1 MNFTHGRFPQP
12 KQVGLPPLCIV
23 ETANRLDSCGELLSH
38 IAQNVDNALLGN
50 IQIDQRQRRNLA
62 VGGFAPGDCR
72 FVFGG
77 LPVEALLLRGVA
89 VHAFVI
95 GIQRADQAH
104 PEGVGSALL
113 DRLQRINGLFH
124 QIRKLLCQ
132 LSCPALIR
140 HLIRELL
147 FGRFQSGKRVCHG
160 LRGTVRGKPQCG
172 TGAVHKSGHKR
183 AVGAGRAEPVQRLG
197 ILIADLL
204 LIQHQIAAKGKE
216 IGLFFRQRGLK
227 HGAKLSHRLFQRGEV
242 LTALAGSGLPH
253 HSSQQVLHPLTVT
266 HHKTVNGTGGVILQF
281 PAVLAGGRQ
290 CILVDGEEHILCC
303 LERGSGIGMSRIIG
317 TFILGLCFDDA
328 AERVEHTLIRLTAGA
343 VHCLIQTFQTVG
355 QFFSAFPAVGLI
367 LQQHGLG
374 QLLADTHDGI
384 QAGQGVLKDHGDF
397 VAADM
402 VEVLFADL
410 QQVFSVI
417 EDLAALHNG
426 IGSGYAQNG
435 LAGGGLARAG
445 LAHDGQCLTLVQV
458 EGDITNRLQLS
469 VDGSEGDRQIFDLK
483 LLFCTHSSDPLNA
496 GLNASRRPLP
506 NRLKEIS
513 RREINNAGKKI
524 MWG

>member
-1 MNFTHGRFPQP
+1 
-12 KQVGLPPLCIV
+12 
-23 ETANRLDSCGELLSH
+23 
-38 IAQNVDNALLGN
+38 
-50 IQIDQRQRRNLA
+50 
-62 VGGFAPGDCR
+62 
-72 FVFGG
+72 
-77 LPVEALLLRGVA
+77 
-89 VHAFVI
+89 
-95 GIQRADQAH
+95 
-104 PEGVGSALL
+104 
-113 DRLQRINGLFH
+113 
-124 QIRKLLCQ
+124 
-132 LSCPALIR
+132 
-140 HLIRELL
+140 
-147 FGRFQSGKRVCHG
+147 
-160 LRGTVRGKPQCG
+160 
-172 TGAVHKSGHKR
+172 
-183 AVGAGRAEPVQRLG
+183 
-197 ILIADLL
+197 
-204 LIQHQIAAKGKE
+204 
-216 IGLFFRQRGLK
+216 
-227 HGAKLSHRLFQRGEV
+227 
-242 LTALAGSGLPH
+242 
-253 HSSQQVLHPLTVT
+253 
-266 HHKTVNGTGGVILQF
+266 
-281 PAVLAGGRQ
+281 
-290 CILVDGEEHILCC
+290 
-303 LERGSGIGMSRIIG
+303 MSRIIG

-384 QAGQGVLKDHGDF
+384 QAGQGVLEHHGDF

-469 VDGSEGDRQIFDLK
+469 VDGAEGDRQIFDLK